1 MIDLKAALMAD
12 ITALSEQAQVA
23 WLTGDFDNCNMLLQ
37 QRQGFIEQLVN
48 LTSPLAADTAE
59 YLTQIIAD
67 DTGEI
72 NKLMTAKLAL
82 ESQQATTKHR
92 AKSINRY
99 LAIKQF

>member
-1 MIDLKAALMAD
+1 MIDLNAALMAD
-12 ITALSEQAQVA
+12 ITALSEQAQAV

-48 LTSPLAADTAE
+48 LTSPITADTVE

-67 DTGEI
+67 DAGEI
-72 NKLMTAKLAL
+72 NKLTTAKLAL
-82 ESQQATTKHR
+82 ESQQVTIKHHT
-92 AKSINRY
+92 KSINSY